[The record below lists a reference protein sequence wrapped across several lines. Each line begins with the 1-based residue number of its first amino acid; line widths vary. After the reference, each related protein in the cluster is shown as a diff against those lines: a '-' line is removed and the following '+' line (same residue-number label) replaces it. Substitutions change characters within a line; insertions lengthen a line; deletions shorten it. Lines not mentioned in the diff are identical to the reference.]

1 MAGKKGGNIKKT
13 ECPVSREQFTA
24 GAPKVSVTIDGVT
37 YELAPRSFST
47 GSLGYNLSD
56 KGRVVI
62 DGKACKTQ
70 IGLNITLVGSKE
82 LPAAVEP
89 AEKKAA

>member
-1 MAGKKGGNIKKT
+1 MAGKNKIKKT
-13 ECPVSREQFTA
+13 ECPVSRKEFTD
-24 GAPKVSVTIDGVT
+24 GAPKVTVTIDGVS
-37 YELAPRSFST
+37 YDLAPRSFST

-62 DGKACKTQ
+62 GGKACKTQ

-82 LPAAVEP
+82 LPAEA
-89 AEKKAA
+89 AEGERKAA